1 MRCTRIEKEVLQL
14 QKTMRPLTQKA
25 LQWVSDKHDAL
36 ALYSKGGR
44 VWCTRCGHIENVL
57 PKVLALDIETGFR
70 CPCCGKVLKMRHDAY
85 SRYNNS
91 YVFAVI
97 AQVVKGW
104 QVFRV
109 VESCITAVFGKDASL
124 EQHEVWQAWIS
135 PQGREVLLSRRYSR
149 SPYSFRWYYDTPI
162 ECPRRHNATATG
174 YFALP
179 DTFCTMNGAFYP
191 HGKISA
197 ALRLRGFSSKLCSFD
212 ALGCSLRLFSPHMET
227 LAKTQPVLFA
237 YLVRRGDFETP
248 YFHAVKVCNR
258 NGYRIADASL
268 WLDLCDSL
276 AAIGADT
283 HNAHYVCPDD
293 LNLAHDVATR
303 RHAAMRR
310 KEEQREAEK
319 RIAEDDKRYKE
330 EKKAFIGLTIES
342 GDLRVVVL
350 PSVAAFREEGKAL
363 SHCVFTNR
371 YYAREDAL
379 ILSARDT
386 ENNPIETI
394 EVSLKSFE
402 IVQSR
407 GRSNQPSSR
416 HAEIVNIVNSNMNL
430 IKERIK
436 HENSILAT

>member
-1 MRCTRIEKEVLQL
+1 
-14 QKTMRPLTQKA
+14 MRPLTQKA

-57 PKVLALDIETGFR
+57 PKILALDIETGFR

-91 YVFAVI
+91 YVFAVV

-109 VESCITAVFGKDASL
+109 VESRITVVFGAPATIT
-124 EQHEVWQAWIS
+124 QREVWQAWIS
-135 PQGREVLLSRRYSR
+135 PQGREVLLSRKYYR
-149 SPYSFRWYYDTPI
+149 SPYSFQWYYDTPI

-227 LAKTQPVLFA
+227 LAKTQPALFA

-258 NGYRIADASL
+258 NGYKIADPSL
-268 WLDLCDSL
+268 WLDMCDSI

-293 LNLAHDVATR
+293 LNAAHDIATR
-303 RHAAMRR
+303 RHAAMLR
-310 KEEQREAEK
+310 KKAAQEAEK
-319 RIAEDDKRYKE
+319 RIAEDNKLYKE
-330 EKKAFIGLTIES
+330 AKKPFFDIEIAADGLRLI
-342 GDLRVVVL
+342 VL
-350 PSVAAFREEGKAL
+350 PDVEAFRQEGKAL
-363 SHCVFTNR
+363 SHCVYSNR
-371 YYAREDAL
+371 YFARQDAL
-379 ILSARDT
+379 ILSARDE
-386 ENNPIETI
+386 ENNPVETI
-394 EVSLKSFE
+394 EVSLKTFE

-416 HAEIVNIVNSNMNL
+416 HAEIVDIVKRNMNL
-430 IKERIK
+430 IKER
-436 HENSILAT
+436 ATL

>member
-1 MRCTRIEKEVLQL
+1 MRYTKIEREVLQL
-14 QKTMRPLTQKA
+14 QKSLSPLTQKVS
-25 LQWVSDKHDAL
+25 QWIHGEHDTPG
-36 ALYSKGGR
+36 LYSKGGR
-44 VWCTRCGHIENVL
+44 VWCTRCGHIENVD
-57 PKVLALDIETGFR
+57 PKILALDIETGYS
-70 CPCCGKVLKMRHDAY
+70 CPCCGKKIKLRHDAH

-91 YVFAVI
+91 YVFAVVP
-97 AQVVKGW
+97 QVVKGW
-104 QVFRV
+104 QVFRA
-109 VESCITAVFGKDASL
+109 VESCITAVFGKSASL
-124 EQHEVWQAWIS
+124 EQHEVWQAWLS
-135 PQGREVLLSRRYSR
+135 PQGREVLLSRKYSR
-149 SPYSFRWYYDTPI
+149 SPFSFRWDYDTPI
-162 ECPRRHNATATG
+162 VTPRRHNAIANG
-174 YFALP
+174 YFAMP
-179 DTFCTMNGAFYP
+179 DTFCTMGAAFYP
-191 HGKISA
+191 HGKISP
-197 ALRLRGFSSKLCSFD
+197 ALRLRGFSRKLCAFD
-212 ALGCSLRLFSPHMET
+212 ALGCSLRLFAQHMET
-227 LAKTQPVLFA
+227 LAKTQPALFA
-237 YLVRRGDFETP
+237 LLVKRGNFEVP

>member
-1 MRCTRIEKEVLQL
+1 MRYTRIEKEVLRL

-57 PKVLALDIETGFR
+57 PQILALDIETGFR
-70 CPCCGKVLKMRHDAY
+70 CPCCGKILKMRHDAY

-91 YVFAVI
+91 YVFAVV

-109 VESCITAVFGKDASL
+109 VESRITVVFGAPATIT
-124 EQHEVWQAWIS
+124 QHEVWQAWIS
-135 PQGREVLLSRRYSR
+135 PQGREVLLSRKYYR

-237 YLVRRGDFETP
+237 YLVRKGDFEVP

-258 NGYRIADASL
+258 NGYKIADASL
-268 WLDLCDSL
+268 WIDMCDSL

-293 LNLAHDVATR
+293 LNAAHDIATR
-303 RHAAMRR
+303 RHAAMLR
-310 KEEQREAEK
+310 KKAAQEAEK
-319 RIAEDDKRYKE
+319 RIAEDNKLYKE
-330 EKKAFIGLTIES
+330 AKKPFFDIEILAD
-342 GDLRVVVL
+342 DLRLIVL
-350 PSVAAFREEGKAL
+350 PDVEAFRQEGKAL
-363 SHCVFTNR
+363 SHCVYSNR
-371 YYAREDAL
+371 YFERQDAL
-379 ILSARDT
+379 ILSARDE
-386 ENNPIETI
+386 ENNPVETI
-394 EVSLKSFE
+394 EVSLKTFE

-407 GRSNQPSSR
+407 GRSNQPSPR
-416 HAEIVNIVNSNMNL
+416 HAEIIALVNNNMNI
-430 IKERIK
+430 IKAK
-436 HENSILAT
+436 CLAR

>member
-1 MRCTRIEKEVLQL
+1 
-14 QKTMRPLTQKA
+14 MRPLTQKA

-70 CPCCGKVLKMRHDAY
+70 CPHCGKVLKMRHDAY

-91 YVFAVI
+91 YVFAVV

-109 VESCITAVFGKDASL
+109 VESRITAVFGAPATIT
-124 EQHEVWQAWIS
+124 QHEVWQAWIS
-135 PQGREVLLSRRYSR
+135 PQGREVLLSRKYNR
-149 SPYSFRWYYDTPI
+149 SPYYFQWYYDTPI
-162 ECPRRHNATATG
+162 EYPRRHNATARG

-179 DTFCTMNGAFYP
+179 DTFCTMGAAFYP

-227 LAKTQPVLFA
+227 IAKTQPKLFT
-237 YLVRRGDFETP
+237 YLVRKGDFEVP

-258 NGYRIADASL
+258 NGYKIADASL
-268 WLDLCDSL
+268 WLDMCDSL

-293 LNLAHDVATR
+293 LNAARDIATR
-303 RHAAMRR
+303 RHAAMLR
-310 KEEQREAEK
+310 KKAAKELEK
-319 RIAEDDKRYKE
+319 RIAEDDRQYKK
-330 EKKAFIGLTIES
+330 EKAAFLDLSIEGEGLR
-342 GDLRVVVL
+342 LLVL
-350 PSVAAFREEGKAL
+350 PNVAAFRDEGKAL

-371 YYAREDAL
+371 YFEREDSL
-379 ILSARDT
+379 ILSARDVD
-386 ENNPIETI
+386 NRPIETV
-394 EVSLKSFE
+394 EVSLKTFE

-407 GRSNQPSSR
+407 GRSNQPSAR
-416 HAEIVNIVNSNMNL
+416 HEEIVSLVSRNMNL
-430 IKERIK
+430 IKERAAI
-436 HENSILAT
+436 

>member
-1 MRCTRIEKEVLQL
+1 MRYTRVEKEVLQL

-57 PKVLALDIETGFR
+57 PKILALDIETGFR

-91 YVFAVI
+91 YVFAVV

-109 VESCITAVFGKDASL
+109 VESRITVVFGAPATIT
-124 EQHEVWQAWIS
+124 QREVWQAWIS
-135 PQGREVLLSRRYSR
+135 PQGREVLLSRKYYR
-149 SPYSFRWYYDTPI
+149 SPYSFQWYYDTPI

-227 LAKTQPVLFA
+227 LAKTQPALFA

-258 NGYRIADASL
+258 NGYKIADPSL
-268 WLDLCDSL
+268 WLDMCDSI

-293 LNLAHDVATR
+293 LNAAHDIATR
-303 RHAAMRR
+303 RHAAMLR
-310 KEEQREAEK
+310 KKAAQEAEK
-319 RIAEDDKRYKE
+319 RIAEDNKLYKE
-330 EKKAFIGLTIES
+330 AKKPFFDIEIAADGLRLI
-342 GDLRVVVL
+342 VL
-350 PSVAAFREEGKAL
+350 PDVEAFRQEGKAL
-363 SHCVFTNR
+363 SHCVYSNR
-371 YYAREDAL
+371 YFARQDAL
-379 ILSARDT
+379 ILSARDE
-386 ENNPIETI
+386 ENNPVETI
-394 EVSLKSFE
+394 EVSLKTFE

-416 HAEIVNIVNSNMNL
+416 HAEIVDIVKRNMNL
-430 IKERIK
+430 IKER
-436 HENSILAT
+436 ATL

>member
-1 MRCTRIEKEVLQL
+1 MRYTRIEKEVLQL

-25 LQWVSDKHDAL
+25 LQWIESKHVAS
-36 ALYSKGGR
+36 AVYTKSGR

-57 PKVLALDIETGFR
+57 PKILALDIETGFR

-91 YVFAVI
+91 YVFAVV

-109 VESCITAVFGKDASL
+109 VESHITAVFGAPATIT
-124 EQHEVWQAWIS
+124 QHEMWQAWIS
-135 PQGREVLLSRRYSR
+135 PQGREVLLSRKYYR
-149 SPYSFRWYYDTPI
+149 SPYSFQWYYDTPI

-191 HGKISA
+191 HGKISP
-197 ALRLRGFSSKLCSFD
+197 ALRLRGFTRDLCSFD
-212 ALGCSLRLFSPHMET
+212 ALGCANRLFSPHMET

-258 NGYRIADASL
+258 NGYKIADASL
-268 WLDLCDSL
+268 WLDMCDSL

-293 LNLAHDVATR
+293 LNAAHDIATR
-303 RHAAMRR
+303 RHAAMLR
-310 KEEQREAEK
+310 KKAAQEAEK
-319 RIAEDDKRYKE
+319 RIAEDNKLYKE
-330 EKKAFIGLTIES
+330 AKKPFFDIEIAADGLRLI
-342 GDLRVVVL
+342 VL
-350 PSVAAFREEGKAL
+350 PDVEAFCQEGKAL
-363 SHCVFTNR
+363 SHCVYSNR
-371 YYAREDAL
+371 YFERQDAL
-379 ILSARDT
+379 ILSARDE
-386 ENNPIETI
+386 ENNPVETI
-394 EVSLKSFE
+394 EVSLKTFE

-416 HAEIVNIVNSNMNL
+416 HAEIVDIVKRNMNL
-430 IKERIK
+430 IKER
-436 HENSILAT
+436 ATL

>member
-1 MRCTRIEKEVLQL
+1 MRYTRIEKEVLQL

-44 VWCTRCGHIENVL
+44 VWCTSCGHIENVL
-57 PKVLALDIETGFR
+57 PKILALDIETGFR
-70 CPCCGKVLKMRHDAY
+70 CPHCGKVLKMRHDAY

-91 YVFAVI
+91 YVFAVV

-109 VESCITAVFGKDASL
+109 VESCITVVFGAPATIT
-124 EQHEVWQAWIS
+124 QHEVWQAWIS
-135 PQGREVLLSRRYSR
+135 PQGREVLFSRKYYR
-149 SPYSFRWYYDTPI
+149 SPYSFQWYYDTPI

-227 LAKTQPVLFA
+227 IAKTQPKLFT
-237 YLVRRGDFETP
+237 YLVRKGDFEVP

-258 NGYRIADASL
+258 NGYKIADASL
-268 WLDLCDSL
+268 WLDMCDSL

-293 LNLAHDVATR
+293 LNAAHDIATR
-303 RHAAMRR
+303 RHAAMLR
-310 KEEQREAEK
+310 KKAAQEAEK
-319 RIAEDDKRYKE
+319 RIAEDNKLYKE
-330 EKKAFIGLTIES
+330 AKKPFFDIEIAADGLRLI
-342 GDLRVVVL
+342 VL
-350 PSVAAFREEGKAL
+350 PDVEAFRQEGKAL
-363 SHCVFTNR
+363 SHCVYSNR
-371 YYAREDAL
+371 YFARQDAV
-379 ILSARDT
+379 ILSARDE
-386 ENNPIETI
+386 ENNPVETI
-394 EVSLKSFE
+394 EVSLKTFE

-407 GRSNQPSSR
+407 GRSNHPSPR
-416 HAEIVNIVNSNMNL
+416 HAEIVDIVKRNMNL
-430 IKERIK
+430 IKER
-436 HENSILAT
+436 ATL